1 MSTSRDDFVIA
12 IRSAFLKKETQQ
24 RFSIIGL
31 IFFAIIFIIF
41 SSLDLRVIN
50 YTKIAIKE
58 VIYRSSF
65 IISIPENNIKKSY
78 IAFKD
83 HFELYDNYNKLK
95 LELKKIKAKNSLEDF
110 IVIENKRLKKI
121 VDDYVIETNGIVA
134 KVLIDKQSPFLKS
147 VVVNKGSK
155 DNINMGMIVLDG
167 VYLIGKIVEV
177 NYISSRVLLLS
188 DLNSK
193 IPVTI
198 EPGGTQAI
206 LSGTGEVYGIIQYQK
221 KDYEVIDESMVYTSG
236 SGGLF
241 KSGIPIGKVNNTNNE
256 LISNGEKINEQRVN
270 FLSDFTQLRF
280 VKIVAFK
287 RKEKE

>member
-1 MSTSRDDFVIA
+1 METSRDDFVIA

-41 SSLDLRVIN
+41 SSFDFRVIN
-50 YTKIAIKE
+50 YTKIVIKE

-65 IISIPENNIKKSY
+65 IISIPENYIKKSY
-78 IAFKD
+78 ITVKD
-83 HFELYDNYNKLK
+83 HFELYDDYNRLK
-95 LELKKIKAKNSLEDF
+95 LELKEIKAKNSLEDF
-110 IVIENKRLKKI
+110 IAIENKRLKKI
-121 VDDYVIETNGIVA
+121 VDDYVIETNGVVA
-134 KVLIDKQSPFLKS
+134 KILIDKQSPFLKS

-155 DNINMGMIVLDG
+155 DNISMGMIVLDG

-177 NYISSRVLLLS
+177 NYLSSRVLLLS

-206 LSGTGEVYGIIQYQK
+206 LSGTGENYGIIQYQK
-221 KDYEVIDESMVYTSG
+221 KDYEVIDKSMVYTSG

-241 KSGIPIGKVNNTNNE
+241 KSGIPIGKINNTDIK
-256 LISNGEKINEQRVN
+256 LISTNEKINEQRVN

-280 VKIVAFK
+280 IKIVAFK
-287 RKEKE
+287 REEE